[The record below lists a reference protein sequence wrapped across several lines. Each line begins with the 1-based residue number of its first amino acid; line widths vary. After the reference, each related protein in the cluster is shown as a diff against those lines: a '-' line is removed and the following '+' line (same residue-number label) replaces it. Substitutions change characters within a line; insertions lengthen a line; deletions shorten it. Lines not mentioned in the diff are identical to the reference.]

1 MACQDMCSWSLIG
14 LVAAFLDLA
23 IAYFLLCASA
33 VAFMASKFL
42 GFFDL
47 YLPCPSCYG
56 VFGDDPNRYLC
67 FQKLLLE
74 YPAEKVSNVQ
84 LSVMSKFPFNHSVW
98 GKDRNSNLNLRLLE
112 DRKRD
117 DVELEAE
124 GSSSSLVSDPR
135 RPNNSGGINGESQS
149 GRNEVGAGNLLGFRD
164 GRFDLKGKGLMHQRP
179 RSGIRRR
186 RKRGFDYGK
195 YTSVSLYDPPFAEL
209 LQSHLPHSPSSIN
222 KGGSKMVDDAV
233 DLQGYGG
240 NRHHFKYLEEAPTKV
255 RLGYRSPNMLELNES
270 TDTHEHVKE
279 VKPDIESVPHVG
291 SEDKNS
297 IRLLEQALEE
307 EHAAHAALYLEL
319 EKERSAA
326 ASAADEA
333 MAMIQRLQE
342 EKASIE
348 MEARQ
353 YQRMTEE
360 KSAYDAE
367 EMNILKEIIVR
378 REREKHFLEKELEAY
393 REMSFIGK
401 EPSSG
406 DVVDM
411 LNSQQQEFDASFDPN
426 ENPVMTPEQLNA
438 SIDKKVMIETKRA
451 DEAVPIE
458 KGKAVLAPPEEL
470 PVHRLD
476 ENSAVQKHGH
486 PAGHLSQFS
495 VCSIVGRSNL
505 QDKMISMDNSHAS
518 AGDLPRLEST
528 SQTFQPGTSQEIL
541 PKTTTFLAVKGH
553 EYCGNTNIHTEMA
566 KSSVETL
573 HIPYLSGNIERY
585 ENDSNLGTQWS
596 KNSCHVLDKEPHVH
610 DVHVIVDN
618 SNLCNPING
627 SNLDSMSV
635 NGDLEIDRK
644 INVPSEAS
652 ASLMINATGDC
663 QSTSCLDAGVD
674 IRRSSSDVNSSLSPM
689 CPKGKSLLSDLQ
701 RSSLSVV
708 DNERLKIDFEVGW
721 LQERL
726 KVVQEGRGKLNLSL
740 EHREREKTQ
749 LKLLEIIA
757 LQLQEIRQLTETGKA
772 VRQASLP
779 LPSSKGISRKR
790 RCRSLSSSLQTC
802 S

>member
-1 MACQDMCSWSLIG
+1 MACQATCRWSLIG

-42 GFFDL
+42 GFFGL

-56 VFGDDPNRYLC
+56 VFGDNFNRYLC
-67 FQKLLLE
+67 FQKLLIE
-74 YPAEKVSNVQ
+74 YPAEKFSNVQ
-84 LSVMSKFPFNHSVW
+84 LSVMSKFPFNDSVW
-98 GKDRNSNLNLRLLE
+98 GKDRNSNLNMRLIE

-117 DVELEAE
+117 AVELEAE
-124 GSSSSLVSDPR
+124 GSSSSLVSDAG
-135 RPNNSGGINGESQS
+135 RPNNSGSINGESKS
-149 GRNEVGAGNLLGFRD
+149 GRNEMGAGNLLGFRD

-179 RSGIRRR
+179 RSGIRRG
-186 RKRGFDYGK
+186 RKRGLGYGK
-195 YTSVSLYDPPFAEL
+195 DSSVSLYDPPYAEM
-209 LQSHLPHSPSSIN
+209 LQSDPPRSPPSIN
-222 KGGSKMVDDAV
+222 KGGSKMVDDGIE
-233 DLQGYGG
+233 LQGYGG

-255 RLGYRSPNMLELNES
+255 RLGYRSSDMQ
-270 TDTHEHVKE
+270 HEHVKE
-279 VKPDIESVPHVG
+279 VKPNVESVFHVG
-291 SEDKNS
+291 SEDKNT
-297 IRLLEQALEE
+297 IRLLEQALEK
-307 EHAAHAALYLEL
+307 EHAARAALCLEL
-319 EKERSAA
+319 EMERSAA

-353 YQRMTEE
+353 YQRMTDE

-406 DVVDM
+406 DGVDM
-411 LNSQQQEFDASFDPN
+411 LNSQQQEFDTSFDQN
-426 ENPVMTPEQLNA
+426 EDPAMILQQLNA

-451 DEAVPIE
+451 DEAVPVE
-458 KGKAVLAPPEEL
+458 KGKAVLASPEEL
-470 PVHRLD
+470 LVHRLD
-476 ENSAVQKHGH
+476 ESSAVKKHGH

-495 VCSIVGRSNL
+495 GCSMVDRLNL
-505 QDKMISMDNSHAS
+505 QDKMISMDNSHSS
-518 AGDLPRLEST
+518 AGDLQRLVST
-528 SQTFQPGTSQEIL
+528 SQTCKPGTSQEIL
-541 PKTTTFLAVKGH
+541 PETTTFLLVKGH
-553 EYCGNTNIHTEMA
+553 EYCDNTNIHAEMG
-566 KSSVETL
+566 KSCVETS
-573 HIPYLSGNIERY
+573 HIPYLNGNIKRY
-585 ENDSNLGTQWS
+585 ENDSNVGTQWS
-596 KNSCHVLDKEPHVH
+596 KSSCRVLDKEPHVH

-618 SNLCNPING
+618 SNLCNRISG

-635 NGDLEIDRK
+635 NDDLEIDRK

-652 ASLMINATGDC
+652 ASQMINAISDC
-663 QSTSCLDAGVD
+663 LSTSCLDAGDD
-674 IRRSSSDVNSSLSPM
+674 IRRSSSDVTSSLPPL
-689 CPKGKSLLSDLQ
+689 CLNGKSLLSDLQ

-708 DNERLKIDFEVGW
+708 NNEQLKIDFEVGW

-740 EHREREKTQ
+740 EHQEREKMQ
-749 LKLLEIIA
+749 LKLLENMA
-757 LQLQEIRQLTETGKA
+757 HPLQEIQQLTETGKT

-779 LPSSKGISRKR
+779 TPSSKGISRKR